1 MKWGR
6 AVKRL
11 LLSLGGAEEDLCAV
25 LRLVELLSESLY
37 RLRRDSI
44 EELVVVRDE
53 VEALTVEASEL
64 AEPVAVLAEA
74 FAMSLLEVLDS
85 LVEVLSRGTVL
96 DDTFETLEDE
106 LVHSYGLGG
115 VSLELDGDVRAWA
128 GEA

>member
-6 AVKRL
+6 AAKCL
-11 LLSLGGAEEDLCAV
+11 LLSLGGAEEDLRAV

-37 RLRRDSI
+37 RLRRDSV

-74 FAMSLLEVLDS
+74 FAVSLLEVLDS
-85 LVEVLSRGTVL
+85 LVEVLSRGA
-96 DDTFETLEDE
+96 
-106 LVHSYGLGG
+106 
-115 VSLELDGDVRAWA
+115 SLTIPRDP
-128 GEA
+128 